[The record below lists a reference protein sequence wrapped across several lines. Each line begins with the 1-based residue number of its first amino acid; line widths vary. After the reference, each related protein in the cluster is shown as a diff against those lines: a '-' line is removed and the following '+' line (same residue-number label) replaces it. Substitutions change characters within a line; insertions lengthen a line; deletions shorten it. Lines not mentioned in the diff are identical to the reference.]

1 MNISAIQHSNSTTMQ
16 CVLHNRDIT
25 LKIHTGK
32 DIQSVQCVFG
42 DPHAWVKTEDDYRWD
57 YTSLPMTK
65 VAETLTHFIFQVTIT
80 PRNYRLKYHFIL
92 CDDQSCIQYGED
104 GFTPMNEEVGLWNN
118 FFIPYVHPSMS
129 VSSPSWVKDTIWY
142 QIFPDRF
149 NNGDSTNDPDMVVEW
164 NSPDVNNRVSFGGDL
179 KGIIDK
185 LPYLNSLGINGI
197 YLTPIFESPTAHKY
211 DTIDYFAIDPWFG
224 TLDDLKTLVYK
235 AHDLGIKIMLDAVFN
250 HTGRHFFAFE
260 DVLKNKEASKY
271 KDWFHITSF
280 EPFEYETFATTKNMP
295 KINMH
300 NKEARDYFV
309 SVATYWVKE
318 ADIDGWRFDVA
329 NEIDMAFLKE
339 VHTQTRLIKPDLYLL
354 GEIWHDATPWLNN
367 EVFDGVMNYPTG
379 RAILEFAQGSI
390 DALAFTQRYMKTQ
403 HMVHPNILENMF
415 TLLDSHDTPRL
426 LHQLNHNVD
435 AVKLALTLLFL
446 STGSICIYYG
456 TETLL
461 DGAHDPDNRR
471 PMPWNQL
478 NEDYIEFITTLS
490 KIRKEYASL
499 TSSQSFDFVF
509 ENDLLKLRFSKE
521 PIECWINIQ
530 DRPTFVNVEDLI
542 TKTYIVTLPP
552 KGVLITQV

>member
-1 MNISAIQHSNSTTMQ
+1 MNISAIHHLNSTTMQ
-16 CVLHNRDIT
+16 CVLHNRDII

-32 DIQSVQCVFG
+32 DIQHAQCVFG
-42 DPHAWVKTEDDYRWD
+42 DPHAWIKMKEDYRWD
-57 YTSLPMTK
+57 YASLPMTK
-65 VAETLTHFIFQVTIT
+65 VAETLTHFIFQVTIS
-80 PRNYRLKYHFIL
+80 PKNYRLKYHFIL
-92 CDDQSCIQYGED
+92 CDEQSCIQYGED

-129 VSSPSWVKDTIWY
+129 VNSPAWVKDAIWY

-149 NNGDSTNDPDMVVEW
+149 KNGNPINDPDEVVEW
-164 NSPDVNNRVSFGGDL
+164 DSPDVNNCVSFGGDL

-185 LPYLNSLGINGI
+185 LPYLHSIGINGI
-197 YLTPIFESPTAHKY
+197 YLTPIFASPTAHKY
-211 DTIDYFAIDPWFG
+211 DTIDYFTIDPWFG
-224 TLDDLKTLVYK
+224 SLNDLKTLVNK
-235 AHDLGIKIMLDAVFN
+235 AHDLGFKIMLDAVFN

-260 DVLKNKEASKY
+260 DVLKHKEASAY

-280 EPFEYETFATTKNMP
+280 EPFEYETFASSKNMP

-300 NKEARDYFV
+300 NKETRDYFV

-329 NEIDMAFLKE
+329 NEIDMTFLKE
-339 VHTQTRLIKPDLYLL
+339 VHTQTRLIKPDIYLL

-379 RAILEFAQGSI
+379 RAILEFAHGSL
-390 DALAFTQRYMKTQ
+390 DALTFTQRYLKTQ
-403 HMVHPNILENMF
+403 HALHPNILENMF

-426 LHQLNHNVD
+426 LNQLNHNINS
-435 AVKLALTLLFL
+435 VKLALTLLFL

-478 NEDYIEFITTLS
+478 NEDFMEFVATLS
-490 KIRKEYASL
+490 KIRKEYASM
-499 TSSQSFDFVF
+499 TSAHSFVFVF
-509 ENDLLKLRFSKE
+509 ENDCLKLRFLHE

-530 DRPTFVNVEDLI
+530 KYPVFVNVDDLI
-542 TKTYIVTLPP
+542 TKTYVETLPP
-552 KGVLITQV
+552 QGVLITQV